1 MNWKEGKWILLAGA
15 AAAGILLSG
24 HPTTPQLARCPEIG
38 RLPGIVLGMV
48 VATTIIHTLVTSTQ
62 ADLVHT
68 KRLSTWC
75 SLSSRR
81 RHFLIAIGALMTAA
95 TLFLDILL
103 WAWVYRYVGAI
114 QSLEASLYFSG
125 ITFTTVGYG
134 DITLAKCWQLLS
146 VGEAVN
152 GVLMAGW
159 SAAQLIFLVQR
170 MMIMDVNQIE
180 VGNSIE
186 QEQKTTADAGEWLSP
201 APQAGR
207 CRTNAPPAA

>member
-1 MNWKEGKWILLAGA
+1 
-15 AAAGILLSG
+15 
-24 HPTTPQLARCPEIG
+24 
-38 RLPGIVLGMV
+38 
-48 VATTIIHTLVTSTQ
+48 
-62 ADLVHT
+62 
-68 KRLSTWC
+68 
-75 SLSSRR
+75 
-81 RHFLIAIGALMTAA
+81 MTAA

-186 QEQKTTADAGEWLSP
+186 QEQKTTADAGERLSP